1 MKSVINFQKI
11 YVISGLFCFAA
22 SVSIAQIN
30 FGTYP
35 NTIDIDYSNPQE
47 YEIGGITVSGIQFH
61 DQNVLI
67 SLTGLKVGDI
77 ITIPGEE
84 ISKAIRNLWDQ
95 GILGDVAVSITK
107 IEGNYLF
114 LEFQLK
120 ERPRLS
126 KFSFSGV
133 NKSQADEIRESIRLI
148 KGRVVT
154 DALVKNTQTS
164 VKKYFV
170 EKGFLNIEVKIVQ
183 VKDTLIPNSI
193 ILKINVN
200 KKQKVKINEII
211 IHGNEK
217 LSIAKIKRALK
228 ETKEKGIFKPFYRLD
243 SFMLTRVKHLFKPD
257 STYFLVELNHY
268 LKERTKLRV
277 FKSAKFLKTSYEEDK
292 RNIIEKYNVNG
303 YRDVTIAFDTI
314 YPVNDQLINIEI
326 TMDEGRK
333 YYFRSIIWTGNYIYD
348 DKYLQA
354 ILGIKIGDE
363 YNLEMLNKKLNYN
376 PSGLDVSSL
385 YLDNG
390 YLFFNVQ
397 PVEVL
402 IEDDSIDIEMRIYE
416 GPQAIIN
423 KVTITG
429 NTKTNDHVILR
440 EIRTLP
446 GQKFSRSDL
455 IRSQRE
461 IAQLGYFNPETI
473 GINPIPNPQD
483 GTVDIEYIVEEKP
496 SDQIQLSGGW
506 GGFLGFTGT
515 LALIFNNFSMK
526 KITKPREWG
535 GILPSGD
542 GQRLSISAQANGKR
556 FQVYSISLTEPWLGG
571 RKPNSFTVSLSRSI
585 QRSLVN
591 VNGKLEQRGFFKV
604 SSATIHL
611 GRRLTIPDDYF
622 TLSHSLSYTLY
633 DFESPPII
641 NSLGSDTGT
650 SNKIALVNT
659 LARNSVDN
667 PTFPRRGSS
676 ISLSFTATPPFSL
689 FNNIDYQDPE
699 LSPEEQFKWIEYH
712 KWMFDH
718 RTYLKLAGNLVLN
731 IRSHFGFIGSY
742 NDDLGIGPFE
752 RFMMGG
758 DGLSGFDWILGTDIV
773 GLRGYPNNSLRG
785 DRENGGGA
793 VFDKFVFELR
803 YPVSLNPMATLY
815 VLAFLEGGN
824 NWGSYDNYNP
834 FDLKRS
840 AGIGARIFMPAFGL
854 IGFDYGWGFDDI
866 PGVPKD
872 KGGEFHFTIGQQ
884 IR

>member
-1 MKSVINFQKI
+1 
-11 YVISGLFCFAA
+11 
-22 SVSIAQIN
+22 
-30 FGTYP
+30 
-35 NTIDIDYSNPQE
+35 
-47 YEIGGITVSGIQFH
+47 
-61 DQNVLI
+61 
-67 SLTGLKVGDI
+67 
-77 ITIPGEE
+77 
-84 ISKAIRNLWDQ
+84 
-95 GILGDVAVSITK
+95 
-107 IEGNYLF
+107 
-114 LEFQLK
+114 
-120 ERPRLS
+120 
-126 KFSFSGV
+126 
-133 NKSQADEIRESIRLI
+133 
-148 KGRVVT
+148 
-154 DALVKNTQTS
+154 
-164 VKKYFV
+164 
-170 EKGFLNIEVKIVQ
+170 
-183 VKDTLIPNSI
+183 
-193 ILKINVN
+193 
-200 KKQKVKINEII
+200 
-211 IHGNEK
+211 
-217 LSIAKIKRALK
+217 
-228 ETKEKGIFKPFYRLD
+228 
-243 SFMLTRVKHLFKPD
+243 
-257 STYFLVELNHY
+257 
-268 LKERTKLRV
+268 
-277 FKSAKFLKTSYEEDK
+277 
-292 RNIIEKYNVNG
+292 
-303 YRDVTIAFDTI
+303 
-314 YPVNDQLINIEI
+314 
-326 TMDEGRK
+326 
-333 YYFRSIIWTGNYIYD
+333 
-348 DKYLQA
+348 
-354 ILGIKIGDE
+354 
-363 YNLEMLNKKLNYN
+363 
-376 PSGLDVSSL
+376 
-385 YLDNG
+385 
-390 YLFFNVQ
+390 
-397 PVEVL
+397 
-402 IEDDSIDIEMRIYE
+402 
-416 GPQAIIN
+416 
-423 KVTITG
+423 
-429 NTKTNDHVILR
+429 
-440 EIRTLP
+440 
-446 GQKFSRSDL
+446 
-455 IRSQRE
+455 
-461 IAQLGYFNPETI
+461 
-473 GINPIPNPQD
+473 
-483 GTVDIEYIVEEKP
+483 
-496 SDQIQLSGGW
+496 
-506 GGFLGFTGT
+506 
-515 LALIFNNFSMK
+515 
-526 KITKPREWG
+526 
-535 GILPSGD
+535 
-542 GQRLSISAQANGKR
+542 
-556 FQVYSISLTEPWLGG
+556 
-571 RKPNSFTVSLSRSI
+571 VSLSRSI
-585 QRSLVN
+585 QRRLEQN
-591 VNGKLEQRGFFKV
+591 NGKLEETGFFKV

-611 GRRLTIPDDYF
+611 GRRLTVPDDYF